1 MAAMA
6 RFRLRSSFL
15 FIVMAWN
22 KTGSKFGFHCDY
34 EVLMVEAGAE
44 KMCIHTFG
52 FSGFL
57 FED

>member
-1 MAAMA
+1 MAVVA

-15 FIVMAWN
+15 LIVMVWN

-34 EVLMVEAGAE
+34 EVLMVEAVAE

-52 FSGFL
+52 FSRFL